1 MHFLPQRLN
10 EHQVSL
16 RNSIIKMKRTFLY
29 SSFLLLSFPAFSQ
42 TGQLSIS
49 RIDQMPNLPSP
60 FLIRDW
66 KTVALNYDSFVFNT
80 TKTGQYLP
88 LTRTGS
94 KGQFNYPDNLPIFMD
109 SYVGSTSHS
118 DAAEAINILP
128 AIVGASLA
136 GIDKSNQ
143 NGMNWVSMTKDFFN
157 LKNGQNVY
165 LNGYST
171 TSGNDWWYDLMPNV
185 YFYQLRSLYPDT
197 STEIHSQFISV
208 ADQWLSCVNKLGGS
222 TIPWTLPNMNY
233 RAFNLATGLP
243 LNNSVPE
250 PESAG
255 SISWILYN
263 AYLQTGNK
271 KYFEGAQLAMDFL
284 TGFPTDPSYEIQ
296 LPYGTLIAA
305 RMNAVDGTN
314 YPLQKLL
321 DWCFDHSS
329 PLRGWGSIIGNW
341 GGYDVSGLIGEA
353 NDAGN
358 DYAFVMNGFQQAAAL
373 APLPKYDKRYAREI
387 AKWLLN
393 VTNAS
398 RLFYWNGLLFYHQDS
413 YSWAV
418 ANDPQAC
425 IPYESMK
432 QKKNGLTPLATGDA
446 IGGGWS
452 ATNLSL
458 YSGSSVGYLGA
469 VVSQTN
475 VPEILQIDLNK
486 TDFYGDNALPA
497 FMYFNPTAVS
507 KQIAVVLPSGTF
519 GVYEAITEN
528 VMFARDSVSLQFTIP
543 ANEVRLIRLYPAGVV
558 PHTLNGR
565 LYAGDQVLDY
575 HYNYSYSTPL
585 RIKSLSGNPN
595 PVIIDS
601 AFTVFCEPGNV
612 IQGDS
617 IKFEWFMNDSLLPGQ
632 NSKQLKLTAPS
643 YHVQQIIKCRISDKS
658 LIAEDT
664 IRIHVLSHIPAPPVI
679 LSIHPSM
686 PYTPKAGINNF
697 TAIVKPAAGDTLT
710 YSWRSNAGSLIQT
723 SGSTVNWQAP
733 DTLGIASITVKVTNQ
748 DSLST
753 TFSTGLL
760 VKDIGLLFQTPL
772 IWYPFDTDSKNAI
785 ANQFHA
791 TVSGATKTE
800 DARGAA
806 SLAYRFT
813 SGQNIIYTN
822 NDPALNFTNAVSIS
836 CWVKCETLGSER
848 FVISHGSWQQ
858 RYKLSITPTG
868 YLRWTVKTDAGV
880 CDLDGSGPIDL
891 NRYYHVTCLYT
902 GYSMELYV
910 DGTLDSFKPFSG
922 SILASTKP
930 ITIGRMDNI
939 ETQYALLGSVDEVKI
954 WDKEI
959 PVSQIAQL
967 KNEWLTATG
976 INSKELISRI
986 YPNPSNGVIY
996 IEIPEN
1002 SSIENI
1008 ALYSMNGA
1016 LIQNYSTT
1024 KTSELIMIRINQPST
1039 GLYLLQIILKDG
1051 RRISKKIILL

>member
-1 MHFLPQRLN
+1 MKFTILFSTCFFL
-10 EHQVSL
+10 
-16 RNSIIKMKRTFLY
+16 SI
-29 SSFLLLSFPAFSQ
+29 PVFSQ
-42 TGQLSIS
+42 SGQLSIS

-60 FLIRDW
+60 FQIRDW
-66 KTVALNYDSFVFNT
+66 KTVAQNYDSFVFNT

-88 LTRTGS
+88 LTRIGT
-94 KGQFNYPDNLPIFMD
+94 KGQFNYPDNIPIFMD
-109 SYVGSTSHS
+109 SYVGSTSHPN
-118 DAAEAINILP
+118 AAEAINILP

-143 NGMNWVSMTKDFFN
+143 NGLNWVSMTKDFFN

-171 TSGNDWWYDLMPNV
+171 TSGNDWWYDVMPNV
-185 YFYQLRSLYPDT
+185 YFYQLHSLFPDT
-197 STEIHSQFISV
+197 SFEIHSQFISV
-208 ADQWLSCVNKLGGS
+208 ADQWNSCVNKLGGS
-222 TIPWTLPNMNY
+222 TAPWNLPNMNY

-271 KYFEGAQLAMDFL
+271 KYFAGAQLAMDFL
-284 TGFPTDPSYEIQ
+284 TGFPSDPSYEIQ
-296 LPYGTLIAA
+296 LPYGTIAAA
-305 RMNAVDGTN
+305 RMNAIEGTN
-314 YPLQKLL
+314 YPLQKFL
-321 DWCFDHSS
+321 DWCFDHNS

-341 GGYDVSGLIGEA
+341 GGYDVSGFIGEA
-353 NDAGN
+353 ADAGN

-413 YSWAV
+413 YAWSV

-432 QKKNGLTPLATGDA
+432 QLKNRLTPYATGDA
-446 IGGGWS
+446 VGGGWS

-458 YSGSSVGYLGA
+458 YSGSSVGYLAA
-469 VVSQTN
+469 VVSKTN
-475 VPEILQIDLNK
+475 VPEILQVDLNK

-507 KQIAVVLPSGTF
+507 NQVNVVLPAGTF

-528 VMFARDSVSLQFTIP
+528 IMFARDSVSLQFTIP
-543 ANEVRLIRLYPAGVV
+543 ANEVRLIRLYPAGIV
-558 PHTLNGR
+558 PHALNGR
-565 LYAGDQVLDY
+565 LFSGNDVLDY
-575 HYNYSYSTPL
+575 HYNYIYSTPL
-585 RIKSLSGNPN
+585 RIKSLSCNQN
-595 PVIIDS
+595 PVVIDS
-601 AFTVFCEPGNV
+601 AFIVFCEPGNI

-617 IKFEWFMNDSLLPGQ
+617 IKFEWFINDSLLPGQ
-632 NSKQLKLTAPS
+632 SNKQLKLTAPS
-643 YHVQQIIKCRISDKS
+643 YPVQQIIKCRISDNS
-658 LIAEDT
+658 LMAEDT
-664 IRIHVLSHIPAPPVI
+664 IRIHMVNHIPAPPAI
-679 LSIHPSM
+679 LSIHPSL
-686 PYTPKAGINNF
+686 PYTPKAGINSF

-710 YSWRSNAGSLIQT
+710 YSWKSSAGSLLQT

-733 DTLGIASITVKVTNQ
+733 DTLGIATIMVKVTNQ

-760 VKDIGLLFQTPL
+760 VKDTGLLFQTPL
-772 IWYPFDTDSKNAI
+772 IWYPFDTDNLNAI
-785 ANQFHA
+785 SNNFNA
-791 TVSGATKTE
+791 TASGVTKTA
-800 DARGAA
+800 DARGIP

-813 SGQNIIYTN
+813 SGQNIIYTDN
-822 NDPALNFTNAVSIS
+822 TAALNFTNAVSIS

-858 RYKLSITPTG
+858 RYKLSIIPTG

-880 CDLDGSGPIDL
+880 CDLDGSAPIDL

-902 GYSMELYV
+902 GYSMELYI
-910 DGTLDSFKPFSG
+910 DGILDSFKPFSG

-930 ITIGRMDNI
+930 ITIGRMDDV
-939 ETQYALLGSVDEVKI
+939 ETQYGLLGSVDEVKI

-967 KNEWLTATG
+967 KNEWLTPMG

-986 YPNPSNGVIY
+986 YPNPSNGLIY
-996 IEIPEN
+996 VEIPEN
-1002 SSIENI
+1002 SSIENL
-1008 ALYSMNGA
+1008 ALYSMSGA
-1016 LIQNYSTT
+1016 LMQNYSST
-1024 KTSELIMIRINQPST
+1024 KNGELITIRINQPST